1 MSKED
6 WQRKASDINFIV
18 WVIVVITI
26 LIYHTV

>member
-1 MSKED
+1 MED

-18 WVIVVITI
+18 WVIVVIII

>member
-1 MSKED
+1 MED

-18 WVIVVITI
+18 WIIVVIII